1 MPAVKGNKIKVTK
14 GAPRTAAMP
23 ALNHDFHA
31 GSVRVGMAGSV
42 RIGMRTS
49 GGSKTLRIDHTI
61 KALSTVTS
69 QPTLKDFSSICF
81 IISLLTGDDG
91 NL

>member
-1 MPAVKGNKIKVTK
+1 MAKAKGNKIKVTK

-31 GSVRVGMAGSV
+31 GSVRVGM
-42 RIGMRTS
+42 RTS
-49 GGSKTLRIDHTI
+49 GGSKTLPINHTI
-61 KALSTVTS
+61 KALSTATS
-69 QPTLKDFSSICF
+69 QPTLRDFSSICF
-81 IISLLTGDDG
+81 IISLLAGDDG